1 MWNTQE
7 EKHKKTK
14 EKQKKQKSKSKSEN
28 LWSSGKTVWSAHVK
42 IDENYVVNENK
53 ESKRRRGN
61 VAKKNKTRAN
71 QTKSIRKVQKEN
83 VQEKPIGEREQRY
96 IYDIYHDY
104 RLSHQLWHNLNN
116 LAFFW
121 YTLIETSKE
130 PLRKKEE
137 KQKYI

>member
-1 MWNTQE
+1 M
-7 EKHKKTK
+7 
-14 EKQKKQKSKSKSEN
+14 
-28 LWSSGKTVWSAHVK
+28 K
-42 IDENYVVNENK
+42 IDENYVVKENK

-104 RLSHQLWHNLNN
+104 DYHINSDIIS
-116 LAFFW
+116 
-121 YTLIETSKE
+121 TI
-130 PLRKKEE
+130 
-137 KQKYI
+137 